1 MLRSP
6 EKTAFWNKYSK
17 NLHSSFFFTVKHI
30 ISYYYTIK
38 EKGHVYNAHL
48 YSHNPSRKI
57 NTSYVN
63 SRDKYS
69 MRILIALYCDIIS
82 NNSQELVHN
91 VLAFSK
97 WRVREMQSK

>member
-1 MLRSP
+1 MFL
-6 EKTAFWNKYSK
+6 
-17 NLHSSFFFTVKHI
+17 TVKHL
-30 ISYYYTIK
+30 ISYYCTIK
-38 EKGHVYNAHL
+38 EKGHVYIAHL
-48 YSHNPSRKI
+48 FTHNLSRKI

-63 SRDKYS
+63 SKYS

-97 WRVREMQSK
+97 WQVREMQLK